1 MPVKVLMPQVA
12 ETVVEGTITKWLKKP
27 GERVD
32 KYESLL
38 EIETAKVVTEVPSPA
53 AGVVKSI
60 LAQEG
65 QTLPVGAELAV
76 IEEAGAAA
84 AAPPVAAPPAAGR
97 AAERPA
103 APPPVVAPAAPP
115 APPAP
120 VEAERGPS
128 RATPAV
134 RRLAE
139 EHDIDI
145 SHIQGTGLGGRVTRE
160 DVERFIA
167 QREAAVAAAKAP
179 PPPPPPPPP
188 PAAPPAAKVEA
199 DEEVVPLT
207 PTRRAIAEHMVR
219 SKRTSPHVWSMMEA
233 DITRLVALRESLKE
247 PFQQRYGFNLTYLP
261 FVVKAVVDALREF
274 PYMNSVWGEDKI
286 VLKKRIHIGVAI
298 GREEGLIVPVLRN
311 AQDMG
316 VVEIAR
322 GIDELVRKAR
332 ENRLKIEDVTGGTFT
347 VNNTGAFGSV
357 ASLAIINQP
366 QAAILTFEAIVK
378 RPVVVNDAIAIRSMV
393 NVTLSFDH
401 RIVDGSQAGAFL
413 GGVVKRLGAYGPE
426 MKLVL

>member
-1 MPVKVLMPQVA
+1 MSTKVLMPQVA

-27 GERVD
+27 GDRIT

-38 EIETAKVVTEVPSPA
+38 EIETAKVVTEVPSPVS
-53 AGVVKSI
+53 GVVSSI
-60 LAQEG
+60 LAKEG

-76 IEEAGAAA
+76 IDEQAPVAAGVGAPV
-84 AAPPVAAPPAAGR
+84 AAPPPAALHAAPPAAG
-97 AAERPA
+97 
-103 APPPVVAPAAPP
+103 
-115 APPAP
+115 PPAP

-134 RRLAE
+134 RHLAE
-139 EHDIDI
+139 EHGIDI
-145 SHIQGTGLGGRVTRE
+145 AHIQGTGLGGRVTRE

-167 QREAAVAAAKAP
+167 QRQAPPAP
-179 PPPPPPPPP
+179 PPPPPAPARPAA
-188 PAAPPAAKVEA
+188 PAAPPVAAKVEA
-199 DEEVVPLT
+199 DEEIVPLS

-219 SKRTSPHVWSMMEA
+219 SKRTSPHVWSLMEA
-233 DITRLVALRESLKE
+233 DVTRLVALRTSLKE
-247 PFQQRYGFNLTYLP
+247 PFQQRYGINLTYLP
-261 FVVKAVVDALREF
+261 FVVKAVVDALKEHRN
-274 PYMNSVWGEDKI
+274 MNSVWGEDKI
-286 VLKKRIHIGVAI
+286 ILKRRIHIGVAI

-316 VVEIAR
+316 VVEIAK

-332 ENRLKIEDVTGGTFT
+332 DNRLKVEDVTGGTFT

-357 ASLAIINQP
+357 ASMAIINQP
-366 QAAILTFEAIVK
+366 QAAILTCEAIVK

-393 NVTLSFDH
+393 NLTLSFDH

-413 GGVVKRLGAYGPE
+413 GGVVKRLETYGPE